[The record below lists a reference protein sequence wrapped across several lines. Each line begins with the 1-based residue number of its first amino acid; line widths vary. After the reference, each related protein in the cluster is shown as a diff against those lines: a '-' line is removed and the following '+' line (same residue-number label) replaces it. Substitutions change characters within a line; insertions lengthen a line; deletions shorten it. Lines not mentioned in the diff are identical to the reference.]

1 LFVGIASLSAMGRR
15 DKTPGWMVVCFV
27 AGMLATGTLN
37 TLTTKILFTLSTVGI
52 DGELE
57 VFRKPWFGTWNM
69 LFAMSLVLAVEKVIA
84 CLCRRSNN
92 KGPALLEPEETSGG
106 HTKTYRQKIL
116 LVAIPAACDLLA
128 TAFACIGIM
137 YIPASVWQM
146 LRGATIIFAAMFS
159 IACLGRKL
167 LGFNWLGLLL
177 CVIGV
182 TIVGLASM
190 ASAADAGGSAKDSSS
205 LAFGMTLTLLAQ
217 VVQAAQVIAEE
228 YLMKDVDLPATEII
242 GWEGIWGC
250 LMMIFIVYPALW
262 ILPGDDHGHLEDV
275 QDTLVAVS
283 NSSQVVLCV
292 ALYLISCGTFNITG
306 IAVTGAL
313 SGIHRMMLDA
323 SRTLVIWSFGLFV
336 HYRIDKQS
344 PFGEVWTSNSYI
356 QLVGFFVL
364 VTGQAV
370 YGEVLRIPG
379 LWYPP
384 SQDLDMD
391 AMISP
396 SAALHMAS
404 PLPREG

>member
-1 LFVGIASLSAMGRR
+1 MGRN
-15 DKTPGWMVVCFV
+15 DKTPGWLVVCFV
-27 AGMLATGTLN
+27 AGMLLTGTLN
-37 TLTTKILFTLSTVGI
+37 TLTTKILFTLSTMGI
-52 DGELE
+52 NGESE

-69 LFAMSLVLAVEKVIA
+69 LFAMSLVLATEKLIA
-84 CLCRRSNN
+84 CLCRRSGN
-92 KGPALLEPEETSGG
+92 KGRGLLEPEDTLGG
-106 HTKTYRQKIL
+106 HTKTYRQKIF

-146 LRGATIIFAAMFS
+146 LRGATIIFAAIAS
-159 IACLGRKL
+159 IIFLGRKL
-167 LGFNWLGLLL
+167 LCFNWLGLFL
-177 CVIGV
+177 CVVGV
-182 TIVGLASM
+182 TTVGLANMS
-190 ASAADAGGSAKDSSS
+190 SAADSGGSTKDSAS

-217 VVQAAQVIAEE
+217 VVQALQVIAEE
-228 YLMKDVDLPATEII
+228 FLMKDVDLPAAEII

-250 LMMIFIVYPALW
+250 LMMIFIVYPMLW
-262 ILPGDDHGHLEDV
+262 ILPGDDHGHMEDV

-283 NSSQVVLCV
+283 NSSQVICVV
-292 ALYLISCGTFNITG
+292 ALYLVSCGTFNITG

-313 SGIHRMMLDA
+313 SGVHRMMLDA
-323 SRTLVIWSFGLFV
+323 SRTMVIWSFGLFV
-336 HYRIDKQS
+336 HYRVDKHS

-370 YGEVLRIPG
+370 YGEVLRVPG

-384 SQDLDMD
+384 SQDLEMD

>member
-1 LFVGIASLSAMGRR
+1 MGRKS
-15 DKTPGWMVVCFV
+15 KTPGWLVVCFV
-27 AGMLATGTLN
+27 VGMLLTGTLN
-37 TLTTKILFTLSTVGI
+37 TLTTKILFTISTVGI
-52 DGELE
+52 DGEAE

-69 LFAMSLVLAVEKVIA
+69 LFAMSLVLATDKLIG
-84 CLCRRSNN
+84 CLCRQSNN
-92 KGPALLEPEETSGG
+92 KGMANAALLEAEGASSG
-106 HTKTYRQKIL
+106 KTYTQKIL
-116 LVAIPAACDLLA
+116 LVSIPAACDLLA

-159 IACLGRKL
+159 ITFLGRKMH
-167 LGFNWLGLLL
+167 GFNWLGLFL
-177 CVIGV
+177 CVVGV
-182 TIVGLASM
+182 TTVGLANMS
-190 ASAADAGGSAKDSSS
+190 SVSSAGGSDGSSAS
-205 LAFGMTLTLLAQ
+205 LTFGMTLTLLAQ

-228 YLMKDVDLPATEII
+228 FLMKDVDLPATEII

-250 LMMIFIVYPALW
+250 LMMILIVYPTLW
-262 ILPGDDHGHLEDV
+262 LLPGDDHGHLEDV

-283 NSSQVVLCV
+283 NSQEVITCVVL
-292 ALYLISCGTFNITG
+292 YLFSCGTFNITG

-313 SGIHRMMLDA
+313 SGVHRMMLDA

-336 HYRIDKQS
+336 HYRVDKNS
-344 PFGEVWTSNSYI
+344 PFGEEWTDDSYI
-356 QLVGFFVL
+356 QLVGFVVL
-364 VTGQAV
+364 VCGQAV
-370 YGEVLRIPG
+370 YGEVLKVPG